1 MSYAD
6 KLFVEMCED
15 ILATG
20 VSTLGENVRPVW
32 EDNNAPAYTIK
43 KFGVVHRYDLRKE
56 FPALTLRPV
65 GIKSAIN
72 EIRWIYQK
80 KSNDIND
87 LKPHIWDS
95 WADED
100 GSIGKAYGYQVG
112 KTHLHY
118 TADLKKDE
126 FIIPSVPSISLSK
139 VTFDDSLK
147 IRLDQ
152 MDAVLFDLKN
162 HPFSRRMIITL
173 WDPSELWEM
182 NLQPCCWNCTFNV
195 TRENGELVLN
205 MILNQRSNDI
215 LAANAWNVVQYAA
228 LLMMVARHVNM
239 IPGEFVHVIA
249 DAHIYDRH
257 IDTVK
262 ELITRE
268 QFPAPKV
275 SIDPSKTNFYDITE
289 DDFIIENYQHGDP
302 IGKIDVAV

>member
-6 KLFVEMCED
+6 KLFVEMCKD
-15 ILATG
+15 ILTTG

-80 KSNDIND
+80 KSNNIND

-95 WADED
+95 WADEN

-112 KTHLHY
+112 KRHVHY
-118 TADLKKDE
+118 TADLTKDE
-126 FIIPSVPSISLSK
+126 FTVPRVPSIRVSK
-139 VTFDDSLK
+139 SSSK
-147 IRLDQ
+147 KMEISLDQ

-173 WDPSELWEM
+173 WEPNELWEM

-195 TRENGELVLN
+195 TKENGELVLN

-275 SIDPSKTNFYDITE
+275 SINPSKTNFYDITE
-289 DDFIIENYQHGDP
+289 DDFIIEDYKHGDP